1 MNNNPSLNPADNG
14 SLAGTLQF
22 VFKKLLQSVDNLL
35 PAKVIEY
42 DRTNNRVSVQILIS
56 MITTSNTL
64 VPRQQISSIPVLV
77 MGGGGYFMSYPL
89 NTGDLGW
96 IAANDRDIS
105 LFLQSYNEAAPNTNR
120 VKSFSDAVFI
130 PDIMHGYTIDGA
142 DEDKL
147 VIQDTDGNTKITL
160 GDGEINLQSGDV
172 NIMIDNS
179 SAAINSPAISIDM
192 GSPGNSINLNGGIIA
207 TGDVI
212 APNIP

>member
-1 MNNNPSLNPADNG
+1 MTNNPSLNPADNG
-14 SLAGTLQF
+14 SMAGTLQF

-35 PAKVIEY
+35 PAQVIEY
-42 DRTNNRVSVQILIS
+42 DRANNRVSVQILIS

-89 NTGDLGW
+89 KTGDLGW

-105 LFLQSYNEAAPNTNR
+105 LFLQNYAQAAPNTNR
-120 VKSFSDAVFI
+120 IKSFSDAVFI

-142 DEDKL
+142 DSEKM
-147 VIQDTDGNTKITL
+147 VIQDANGDTKITL
-160 GDGEINLQSGDV
+160 GDGEINLQSGDI

-179 SAAINSPAISIDM
+179 SAEINSPSITIDM
-192 GSPGNSINLNGGIIA
+192 GAPTNSINLNGGITA
-207 TGDVI
+207 TGDVL

>member
-1 MNNNPSLNPADNG
+1 MNNNPSLDPADNG

-56 MITTSNTL
+56 LITTSNTL
-64 VPRQQISSIPVLV
+64 VSRQQISSIPVFV
-77 MGGGGYFMSYPL
+77 MGGGGYFLSFPL
-89 NTGDLGW
+89 KPGDLGW

-147 VIQDTDGNTKITL
+147 VIQDTDGNAKITL
-160 GDGEINLQSGDV
+160 GDGEINLQSGNV

-179 SAAINSPAISIDM
+179 SAEINSPVISIDM